1 MRQHLASAQVTK
13 KQNTYE
19 DEMISVTISYIWLK
33 CYLNFYKIVAEG
45 MRSSKVLAR
54 AIGNEYLFL
63 IKKLN
68 ENVYSFFKFTIM
80 LLSSALTSQHNRSSL
95 VNSKIPT
102 ISEGIVVRSDFE
114 RGFCWITFDL
124 TSNNFIPPFM
134 LFFINIFDNILYI
147 FYPQLIQL

>member
-1 MRQHLASAQVTK
+1 
-13 KQNTYE
+13 
-19 DEMISVTISYIWLK
+19 MISVTNSYIWLK
-33 CYLNFYKIVAEG
+33 CYLSFYKIVADG

-54 AIGNEYLFL
+54 AIRNEYLFL

-68 ENVYSFFKFTIM
+68 ENVYSFFKFTTM

-102 ISEGIVVRSDFE
+102 ISEGIVVRNDFE
-114 RGFCWITFDL
+114 RGFCCITFDL
-124 TSNNFIPPFM
+124 TSNNFIPPFL

-147 FYPQLIQL
+147 FYPQIKKV